1 MSSQQPDPQATEN
14 KKSIS
19 LTSKI
24 LVGFAFIALLFLG
37 NLTLAYFDAN
47 RVGSGLLTMVD
58 ESLPIFTLISEV
70 AQNIQRLE
78 PVILGVLGTK
88 NPATLGP
95 LEQQRIE
102 LTARILTNLENA
114 QQQPLSEPLA
124 SAVSKRFSQLTEEF
138 RQVITDMTVTV
149 ATQTESND
157 IRVTL
162 SSAIAAIDQE
172 QQILQPLINDFTLEI
187 DDDYTL
193 SLAHELAASSN
204 YGMLI
209 IEKMKNVQDQQ
220 RLQKIV
226 SDLEGWI
233 RDHNSILRSM
243 RMMAGDVSGTYQELI
258 VTLNSST
265 VNIMAKTQGTLDQA
279 TNTYSGG
286 LFTAKTRQIELGELQ
301 EQNLNQFRVNLGKIL
316 RNTDALVKVGFYDM
330 TSSAEAI
337 QQQLSFQKSLG
348 LVSGLVALGLV
359 LLISFLLTR
368 YFKKSITLLQIELT
382 FLAQGVLR
390 TTYHSP
396 RMDEFGRLHESVSQ
410 VSGSLKDIVTDIN
423 QANVQITEGVNRV
436 TEQSRNTRDFV
447 EGQKHQLDMVA
458 NALTGMSA
466 TAGEVARHASDTHKK
481 VNQAGN
487 VAISGRDK
495 VTRTLDMINQVS
507 DQSHETKAVID
518 ALNVGVLGIESILA
532 TIGGIAEQTN
542 LLALNAAIEAARAGD
557 QGRGFAVVADEVR
570 ALASR
575 TQASTQ
581 EIQVMTD
588 TMLHESQ
595 RAVKVMEQ
603 SGTLVSQSVESAQ
616 AAHTT
621 IEQFS
626 DIMNEVLDLSHLI
639 ATASEQ
645 QATTVNDLNQ
655 NVMQVSDLA
664 EKTQDSAAASQNA
677 SSRLTAMAD
686 AMKTK
691 ISMFKI
697 AD

>member
-1 MSSQQPDPQATEN
+1 MSSQQSDPQATEN

-78 PVILGVLGTK
+78 PVILGVLSTK
-88 NPATLGP
+88 NPAALGP
-95 LEQQRIE
+95 LEQQRVE
-102 LTARILTNLENA
+102 LTASILTNLENA

-138 RQVITDMTVTV
+138 RQVIADMTVTV
-149 ATQTESND
+149 TTQTESND
-157 IRVTL
+157 IRAAL

-220 RLQKIV
+220 RLQQIV
-226 SDLEGWI
+226 NDLEGWI

-258 VTLNSST
+258 VALNSST
-265 VNIMAKTQGTLDQA
+265 INIMAKTQGTLDQA

-286 LFTAKTRQIELGELQ
+286 LFTAKTRQIELVELQ

-316 RNTDALVKVGFYDM
+316 HNTDALVEVGFSDM

-410 VSGSLKDIVTDIN
+410 VSDSLKDIVTDIN

-458 NALTGMSA
+458 NALTEMSA

-481 VNQAGN
+481 VNQAGD
-487 VAISGRDK
+487 VAISGREK

-588 TMLHESQ
+588 TMLQESQ

-664 EKTQDSAAASQNA
+664 EKTQNSAAASQNA
-677 SSRLTAMAD
+677 SSRLAAMAD

>member
-1 MSSQQPDPQATEN
+1 MSSQQSDPQATQD

-19 LTSKI
+19 LANKI
-24 LVGFAFIALLFLG
+24 LAGFAFIALLFLG

-47 RVGSGLLTMVD
+47 RVGSGLATMVD

-88 NPATLGP
+88 NPTALGP
-95 LEQQRIE
+95 LEQQRVE
-102 LTARILTNLENA
+102 LTARISTNLENA
-114 QQQPLSEPLA
+114 QLQTLSEPLA
-124 SAVSKRFSQLTEEF
+124 SAVSKQFLQLTAEF
-138 RQVITDMTVTV
+138 SQVITDMTETV

-157 IRVTL
+157 IRATL
-162 SSAIAAIDQE
+162 SSAIEAIDQE
-172 QQILQPLINDFTLEI
+172 QNILQPLISDFTLEI

-220 RLQKIV
+220 RLQQIV

-258 VTLNSST
+258 AALNSST
-265 VNIMAKTQGTLDQA
+265 VNIMAKTQGTLDKA
-279 TNTYSGG
+279 SNTYSGG
-286 LFTAKTRQIELGELQ
+286 LFAAKTRQIELGQRQ

-316 RNTDALVKVGFYDM
+316 RNTDALVEVGFSDM

-337 QQQLSFQKSLG
+337 QQQLSLQKSLG
-348 LVSGLVALGLV
+348 LVSGLIALGLV

-410 VSGSLKDIVTDIN
+410 VSDSLKGIVTDIN

-481 VNQAGN
+481 VNQAGD

-588 TMLHESQ
+588 TMLQESK
-595 RAVKVMEQ
+595 RAVKVMAQ

-645 QATTVNDLNQ
+645 QATTVNHLNQ

-677 SSRLTAMAD
+677 SSRLSAMAD

-691 ISMFKI
+691 ISLFKI